1 MISRLTGRLLEK
13 EPHQVL
19 IDVGGVGYQAFIP
32 LSTFYSLPPDGEEVT
47 LRIYTHVR
55 EDQLALFGFGTRD
68 EQDLF
73 EKLIEISGIGPR
85 LALAILSGLPAG
97 DLIAAIADGDAARLR
112 SIPGVGPKTAD
123 RVVLEL
129 RDRVRTLQK
138 AREEQGREARVP
150 GARPGRSVTHDVV
163 SALVNLGYRENQAEN
178 AVRRAIAEGR
188 GDDGGHGEGAADGPA
203 DGVLQSV
210 LKRSLRY
217 LAS

>member
-1 MISRLTGRLLEK
+1 MIARLKGRLLEK

-19 IDVGGVGYQAFIP
+19 IDVGGVGYRAGIP
-32 LSTFYSLPPDGEEVT
+32 LSTFYALPADGEEVT
-47 LRIYTHVR
+47 LRVHTHVR
-55 EDQLALFGFGTRD
+55 EDHLALFGFYTRD

-97 DLIAAIADGDAARLR
+97 DLVTAIADGDAARLR
-112 SIPGVGPKTAD
+112 AIPGVGPKTAD

-129 RDRVRTLQK
+129 RDRVRRLQK
-138 AREEQGREARVP
+138 AREEQADDARGSGRSA
-150 GARPGRSVTHDVV
+150 GRSVRHDVV
-163 SALVNLGYRENQAEN
+163 SALVNLGYRENQAET
-178 AVRRAIAEGR
+178 AVRRALAEGR
-188 GDDGGHGEGAADGPA
+188 GGDGEFTGGAVEDA
-203 DGVLQSV
+203 LQSV

>member
-1 MISRLTGRLLEK
+1 MIARLKGRLLEK

-19 IDVGGVGYQAFIP
+19 IDVGGVGYRAAIP
-32 LSTFYSLPPDGEEVT
+32 LSTFCALPPDGQEVT
-47 LRIYTHVR
+47 LRIHTHVR
-55 EDQLALFGFGTRD
+55 EDHFALFGFFTRD

-97 DLIAAIADGDAARLR
+97 DLAAAIADGDAARLR
-112 SIPGVGPKTAD
+112 AIPGVGPKTAD

-129 RDRVRTLQK
+129 RDSVRRLQK
-138 AREEQGREARVP
+138 AREEQTGAAQGRGPARV
-150 GARPGRSVTHDVV
+150 RSVRHDVV
-163 SALVNLGYRENQAEN
+163 SALVNLCYRENHADA
-178 AVRRAIAEGR
+178 AVRQALAEGR
-188 GDDGGHGEGAADGPA
+188 DGDGEPIDSTTDSA
-203 DGVLQSV
+203 LQSV